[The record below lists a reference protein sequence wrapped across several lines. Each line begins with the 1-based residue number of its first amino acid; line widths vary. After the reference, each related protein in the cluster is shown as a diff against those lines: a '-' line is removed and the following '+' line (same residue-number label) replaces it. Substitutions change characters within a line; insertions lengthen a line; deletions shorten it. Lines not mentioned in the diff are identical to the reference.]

1 MTHVRTQLREAVRL
15 ALIAALPG
23 VSWQA
28 DWWTKVTARQL
39 PRGAVGTPRSGD
51 QRIDIGAVDRTTDL
65 MIVLKRAGT
74 ETIEDDLDAD
84 SVVVEAAVLSVLAG
98 LSDDYALS
106 ETQVS
111 VDGAADTPIGELSM
125 LFRTVL
131 RTGEGDPETLII

>member
-1 MTHVRTQLREAVRL
+1 
-15 ALIAALPG
+15 
-23 VSWQA
+23 
-28 DWWTKVTARQL
+28 
-39 PRGAVGTPRSGD
+39 
-51 QRIDIGAVDRTTDL
+51 

-111 VDGAADTPIGELSM
+111 VDGAAETPIGELSM
-125 LFRTVL
+125 LFRVVL